1 MMMMMS
7 RRNSLSISGS
17 TTTTS
22 PYYYYYLVVLLLFSF
37 PSPVVSDFLYDPNC
51 GIVAVSQA
59 FWVGI
64 FGFKDCKFFEVMDVI
79 RIILWVC
86 IVFGMILFKID
97 ENNDASLLE
106 KVCFGIFAIVYITFI
121 EFFTIAS
128 ILVGMIVT
136 LWCVCRQ

>member
-17 TTTTS
+17 TTTS
-22 PYYYYYLVVLLLFSF
+22 PYYYYYLVVLLLLSSF
-37 PSPVVSDFLYDPNC
+37 PSPVVSEFLYDPNC

-128 ILVGMIVT
+128 ILVGIILT
-136 LWCVCRQ
+136 IVCR